1 MNMSQLLENSHP
13 TVSLTK
19 KEVALLKALHG
30 NTRDRKT
37 LMMEIWNFSESF
49 AAKATYNDTRAVD
62 MAISRLKSKLA
73 PLNIHIMSVR
83 GVGYMIVGS

>member
-1 MNMSQLLENSHP
+1 MALNQLLENAHP
-13 TVSLTK
+13 SVTLTK
-19 KEVALLKALHG
+19 KELALLKALHE
-30 NTRDRKT
+30 NVRDRKT
-37 LMMEIWNFSESF
+37 LMMEVWNFSESF